1 MQTAIQQA
9 MAAARQAVKPT
20 AEQLKSESVCA
31 IFRKYLSPEDR
42 KEVILKLN
50 EILYK
55 GLSGYDSVA
64 KHRMIP
70 TESFKDI
77 SPITTVEL
85 YSFEKSWALLTEI
98 APKRVT
104 TEVSEHDVTF
114 TETTYVCTG
123 ILEEI
128 TVQTS
133 FIGVMNT
140 RFKANFY
147 LTEEMMALIRE
158 AVIKCATR
166 T

>member
-50 EILYK
+50 EKLHE
-55 GLSGYDSVA
+55 GLTGYDSVA

-70 TESFKDI
+70 AESLKDV
-77 SPITTVEL
+77 SPITTIEL

-114 TETTYVCTG
+114 TETTYTCTG
-123 ILEEI
+123 ILEVL
-128 TVQTS
+128 TVQTCLV
-133 FIGVMNT
+133 GVMDT

-147 LTEEMMALIRE
+147 LTEEMMDLIRE
-158 AVIKCATR
+158 AAIACAKR